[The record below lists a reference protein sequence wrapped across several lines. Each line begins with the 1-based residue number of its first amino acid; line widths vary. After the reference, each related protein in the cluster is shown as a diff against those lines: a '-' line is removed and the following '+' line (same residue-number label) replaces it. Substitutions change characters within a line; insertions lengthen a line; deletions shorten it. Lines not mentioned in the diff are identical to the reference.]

1 MSLLLLNLV
10 YVNQA
15 DFHQLASFTF
25 NFSHLLSFGVAR
37 STFTDGGPDQT
48 RRFGLWLQVNNHRL
62 KNSLSNR
69 SVGGNESLQLQ
80 TIGRPSFTKTHLIS
94 LN

>member
-15 DFHQLASFTF
+15 DFQQLASFTF

-37 STFTDGGPDQT
+37 STFTDGVRIKRGV
-48 RRFGLWLQVNNHRL
+48 FW
-62 KNSLSNR
+62 
-69 SVGGNESLQLQ
+69 SVAAG
-80 TIGRPSFTKTHLIS
+80 
-94 LN
+94 